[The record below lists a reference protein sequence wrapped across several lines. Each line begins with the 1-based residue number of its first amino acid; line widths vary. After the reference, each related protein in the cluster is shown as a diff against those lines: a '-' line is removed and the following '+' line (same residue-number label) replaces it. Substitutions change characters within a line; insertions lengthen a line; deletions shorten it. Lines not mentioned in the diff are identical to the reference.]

1 MNILLYISIQLLGI
15 LLRIISAILYPIVF
29 LFRHRVLSFMTKRV
43 IEDDVIRVFRLKS
56 GYKKWKLY
64 LHPYFWMFCL
74 TTGLTDQWHGPEWFM
89 RKQKLKWWNNLYFF
103 PRSRFISKL
112 RYFWICYRWQALR
125 NSHWAFNEWF
135 FREGKWID
143 GSQKVIYCNS
153 PKPIPWWDIMPEA
166 KWDEGNDGGKVL
178 RWPTPETPISEEWL
192 CSHEG
197 TKLITFT
204 THRGNK
210 RFYFGHCKVYY
221 FKKRFLVI
229 QYLFGWNWWNGIPV
243 LHFKHILKPI

>member
-1 MNILLYISIQLLGI
+1 MS
-15 LLRIISAILYPIVF
+15 
-29 LFRHRVLSFMTKRV
+29 KRV
-43 IEDDVIRVFRLKS
+43 TEDEVNRVFILKS

-74 TTGLTDQWHGPEWFM
+74 TTGLCDNYSGYSWYKENLRVKWFGEYAGM
-89 RKQKLKWWNNLYFF
+89 LDLAFNNPDEYFGATIIHKLQYFY
-103 PRSRFISKL
+103 L
-112 RYFWICYRWQALR
+112 CYCWQALR

-135 FREGKWID
+135 FREGKWKE
-143 GSQKVIYCNS
+143 GTEKVIYCRS
-153 PKPIPWWDIMPEA
+153 PKPLPWWDIMPEA

-192 CSHEG
+192 CTHEG

-204 THRGNK
+204 THQGNK
-210 RFYFGHCKVYY
+210 RFYFGHCKVHN
-221 FKKRFLVI
+221 FKKRILVI

-243 LHFKHILKPI
+243 FHFKHILRKTI